1 MKDKVTL
8 AVIVLLAVVLGIV
21 LVFSSNPSVNDVTV
35 ANNTTFNVSSG
46 GPIPLSALIGKI
58 KTEEWYKGYDN
69 ETVKWMESLG
79 DKYVWVSNDY
89 YVIMD
94 KEDSDKI
101 PSIYAT
107 DVDFWE
113 IFSAD
118 VLENHSLG
126 NIENPRD
133 IILVKNVKYIGEDA
147 YYYDV

>member
-1 MKDKVTL
+1 MKDKVTI
-8 AVIVLLAVVLGIV
+8 AVIVMLVVVLGMV
-21 LVFSSNPSVNDVTV
+21 LIFASNSDQNDVTMT
-35 ANNTTFNVSSG
+35 NNTTFNVSSW
-46 GPIPLSALIGKI
+46 GPVPLSELIGEI
-58 KTEEWYKGYDN
+58 KTEEWYNGYDN

-79 DKYVWVSNDY
+79 NKYVWVSKDC

-94 KEDSDKI
+94 KGDSDKI

-126 NIENPRD
+126 NIDNPRD

-147 YYYDV
+147 YYYEV

>member
-1 MKDKVTL
+1 MKDKVMI
-8 AVIVLLAVVLGIV
+8 AVIVMLVVVLGIV
-21 LVFSSNPSVNDVTV
+21 LVFTSNSDANDVTM

-46 GPIPLSALIGKI
+46 GPIKLSALVEKI
-58 KTEEWYKGYDN
+58 KTEEWYRGHDN

-79 DKYVWVSNDY
+79 DKYAWFSKDC

-94 KEDSDKI
+94 KADSDKI

-133 IILVKNVKYIGEDA
+133 IVLVKNVKYIGEDA